1 MLIYNQQHLLD
12 MASVTLK
19 GNPFPIKDDIPA
31 EGIKGEDF
39 TFVKQDLS
47 EGTLYDDYDGKVKV
61 LVAVPSLDTG
71 ICQMETRRFNQELNE
86 REGVVG
92 LIISQDLPFAMKR
105 FCEAEGLDRV
115 TIASDYRYRDFIDE
129 YNTQILKG
137 PMKGLSARA
146 VFVLDRDNTIRYS
159 ELVPEI
165 AQEPEY
171 EKALA
176 VVDQLIG

>member
-1 MLIYNQQHLLD
+1 

-19 GNPFPIKDDIPA
+19 GNRFSIKDDIPA
-31 EGIKGEDF
+31 VGIEAADF

-71 ICQMETRRFNQELNE
+71 ICQIETKRFNQELNS
-86 REGVVG
+86 REGVIG
-92 LIISQDLPFAMKR
+92 LIISEDLPFAMKR
-105 FCEAEGLDRV
+105 FCEAEGLERV
-115 TIASDYRYRDFIDE
+115 TIASDYRYKDFIEE
-129 YNTQILKG
+129 YNTQILNG
-137 PMKGLSARA
+137 PLKGLSARA
-146 VFVLDRDNTIRYS
+146 VFVVDQDNQIRYS

-165 AQEPEY
+165 TQEPEY

-176 VVDQLIG
+176 VVDELIK